1 MDRELLI
8 EIGTEELPAR
18 WLPGLTTQ
26 FGARLEARL
35 AEARMPSADPIETF
49 STPRRLVAR
58 AQRIPERQSDHEDV
72 VMGPPV
78 SAAVQPDG
86 QFTGAAIGFA
96 KKQGVEP
103 SALERVETPK
113 GVYLAHRRQLR
124 GKASVDVL
132 PEVLAATLRDLQYPK
147 QLRWDALIEDGRGE
161 LLSGRPIR
169 WVLFLYGGRVVPFD
183 ITRTPSASSP
193 LVQDIRSGA
202 VTFGHRFLTTS
213 GRAGR
218 AIKVKGFDDFRRR
231 LAENFVIVERGERHD
246 RIARELDAE
255 ARRRGGRVSVS
266 PAGQEALAEVPD
278 LVEYP
283 AVVSGAF
290 PVEFLQLP
298 EEVLTTTMIHHQH
311 FFPLVDSHNALM
323 PAFLAVLNMEPEKPE
338 IVSRNLERVLTARLR
353 DARFFWDADR
363 TQPLDRHRERL
374 STVAF
379 HAGLGSYKDKAER
392 LEPLARWIAADVLG
406 RPDAADDAARAARLC
421 KADLGTNMV
430 RELTELQGTM
440 GGIHARTAGEPEPV
454 WKAIY
459 HHYLPVAV
467 EATAAPS
474 RADLG
479 AAAVT
484 WAAVSLADKADTL
497 AGMFVAGERPTGSR
511 DPHGIRRAAQGLV
524 RVLADL
530 PELTGLDRAVGI
542 EVLTDRALAAFA
554 GRDGIDE
561 ARAAL
566 DTFMR
571 ERVASVFEQRG
582 ADVRNV
588 RAVLGGAAALT
599 PLTARRRLDVLPEFT
614 GTREFASLAQL
625 FKRVR
630 NIARQLPDADFRAA
644 EAARPALDALREPAE
659 LALRDELARRA
670 PVIEAA
676 AASGDGYRKAFAE
689 AASFAPAVATF
700 FDDVMV
706 MADDPAVREARLRLL
721 RRLESLILQLAD
733 ISEMVPQSDV

>member
-18 WLPGLTTQ
+18 WLAGLTTQ

-35 AEARMPSADPIETF
+35 SEARMPSAEPIETF

-58 AQRIPERQSDHEDV
+58 ATRVPERQTDFEEL

-78 SAAVQPDG
+78 AAAVQADG
-86 QFTGAAIGFA
+86 QFTGAGLGFA

-103 SALERVETPK
+103 AALERHETPK
-113 GVYLAHRRQLR
+113 GTYLAFRRQLR

-132 PEVLAATLRDLQYPK
+132 PGVLASTLRDLQYPK
-147 QLRWDALIEDGRGE
+147 QLRWDALLEDGKGE

-218 AIKVKGFDDFRRR
+218 AIKVKGFDDYRRR

-290 PVEFLQLP
+290 APEFLTLP
-298 EEVLTTTMIHHQH
+298 SEVLTTTMIHHQH
-311 FFPLVDSHNALM
+311 FFPLVDAHNVLM

-338 IVSRNLERVLTARLR
+338 TVARNLERVLTARLR

-363 TQPLDRHRERL
+363 AQTLDQHRARL
-374 STVAF
+374 ATVAF
-379 HAGLGSYKDKAER
+379 HPGLGSFLDKADR
-392 LEPLARWIAADVLG
+392 LEPLARWIAGDVLG
-406 RPDAADDAARAARLC
+406 HPEAADAAAQAARFC
-421 KADLGTNMV
+421 KADLATSMV
-430 RELTELQGTM
+430 RELTELQGVM
-440 GGIHARTAGEPEPV
+440 GGIYAREAGLPEAV

-459 HHYLPVAV
+459 HHYLPTAV
-467 EATAAPS
+467 EAAGPPA

-479 AAAVT
+479 LAAVT
-484 WAAVSLADKADTL
+484 WAAVSMADKLDTL

-511 DPHGIRRAAQGLV
+511 DPYGIRRAAQGLV
-524 RVLADL
+524 RLLTDL
-530 PELTGLDRAVGI
+530 PELTGVDKAADI
-542 EVLTDRALAAFA
+542 QSLTGKALAAFSGQVA
-554 GRDGIDE
+554 DDTRL
-561 ARAAL
+561 AL
-566 DTFMR
+566 RMFLA

-588 RAVLGGAAALT
+588 RAVMASSPTLV
-599 PLTARRRLDVLPEFT
+599 PLTIRRRLDVLPEFT
-614 GTREFASLAQL
+614 DGSEFKQLAVL

-630 NIARQLPDADFRAA
+630 NIAKHLPDEVFHQA
-644 EAARPALDALREPAE
+644 EHTAQPMDRLTEPAE
-659 LALRDELARRA
+659 LALLAEIDRRRPA
-670 PVIEAA
+670 IDGAVAH
-676 AASGDGYRKAFAE
+676 GDGYRKAFGE
-689 AASFAPAVATF
+689 AAAFAPAVAKF

-706 MADDPAVREARLRLL
+706 MADDPALREARLRLL

-733 ISEMVPQSDV
+733 ISEMVPQTDA